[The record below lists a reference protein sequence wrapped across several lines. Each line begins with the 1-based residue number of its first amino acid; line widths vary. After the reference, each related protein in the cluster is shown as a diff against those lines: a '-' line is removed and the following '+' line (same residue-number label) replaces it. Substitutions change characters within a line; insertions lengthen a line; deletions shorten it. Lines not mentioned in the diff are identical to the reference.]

1 MNYEEF
7 KEMINYL
14 EDYHLEHKLSEEHIK
29 LLKFNNCWSED
40 ELPYCS
46 WDNYDR
52 HITQADYNRI
62 KRIYKKLIFF

>member
-14 EDYHLEHKLSEEHIK
+14 EDYHLEHGLSIVDIK

-52 HITQADYNRI
+52 HITQVDFNRI
-62 KRIYKKLIFF
+62 KKIYDRSKDD

>member
-1 MNYEEF
+1 MTYNEF
-7 KEMINYL
+7 KEIIYYL
-14 EDYHLEHKLSEEHIK
+14 EDYHLEHKLSKDDIK

-52 HITQADYNRI
+52 HISQTDYNRI
-62 KRIYKKLIFF
+62 KRLYEKLI